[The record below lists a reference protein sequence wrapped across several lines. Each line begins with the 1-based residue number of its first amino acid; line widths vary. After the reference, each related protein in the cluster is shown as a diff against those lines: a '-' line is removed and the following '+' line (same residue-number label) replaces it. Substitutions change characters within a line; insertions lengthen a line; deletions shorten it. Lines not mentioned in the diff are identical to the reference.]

1 MTEGKPMKDT
11 TVKLPVTV
19 AKNPGRGSG
28 WTATY
33 GDYPHDL
40 WAEGPTEAAAKDA
53 LTAKITTALAAIMAA
68 KPSFARDADNAAMWV
83 AVPAADGGCREW
95 RVTDVDAWG
104 GTSSSNPADD
114 AFAACVGLAVIPR
127 R

>member
-1 MTEGKPMKDT
+1 
-11 TVKLPVTV
+11 
-19 AKNPGRGSG
+19 
-28 WTATY
+28 
-33 GDYPHDL
+33 
-40 WAEGPTEAAAKDA
+40 
-53 LTAKITTALAAIMAA
+53 
-68 KPSFARDADNAAMWV
+68 MWV

-114 AFAACVGLAVIPR
+114 AFAACVGLTVIPR